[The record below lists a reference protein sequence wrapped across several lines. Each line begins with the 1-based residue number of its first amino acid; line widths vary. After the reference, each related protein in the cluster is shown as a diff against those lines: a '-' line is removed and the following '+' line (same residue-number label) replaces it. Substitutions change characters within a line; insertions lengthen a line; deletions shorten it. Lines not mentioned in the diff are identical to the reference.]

1 MKYIFRISAFF
12 LLIYFY
18 SIIPGYA
25 QQNKEKGT
33 WTPLFNG
40 KDFTG
45 WTQLGGDAN
54 FRVENKEM
62 VGTSKTGTPSSFMVT
77 KKHYSNFIL
86 EFELK
91 IDTAMNSGIQF
102 RSNSLPEFEKG
113 RVHGYQ
119 IEIDP
124 SARAW
129 SAGIYEEGR
138 RGWLF
143 DLSKNEAARKAFKNG
158 EWNKYRLEADGPSLK
173 TWINGVAAADL
184 KDDATAS
191 GFIGLQVHSTKKER
205 PMEVRLR
212 NIKIQEK

>member
-1 MKYIFRISAFF
+1 MKYIFKISAFF

-18 SIIPGYA
+18 SIIPGCA

-62 VGTSKTGTPSSFMVT
+62 VGTSKTNTPSSFMVT
-77 KKHYSNFIL
+77 KKHYSNFVL

-184 KDDATAS
+184 NDSATAS